1 MRADIKKSREVEE
14 FDTEERCSI
23 LEVANDAGDE
33 DVSIAR
39 TRVKPG
45 VTTAWHKL
53 SGTAE
58 RYVIVAGQGRVE
70 LGDLEPVRVNEGDV
84 VRIPADLAQRIKNTG
99 TTDLV
104 FYAICTPRFQQAC
117 YVALE

>member
-1 MRADIKKSREVEE
+1 MQAEIKKSHDVEE

-23 LEVANDAGDE
+23 LEVANDSGDE
-33 DVSIAR
+33 KVSIAQ

-45 VTTAWHKL
+45 TTTAWHKL
-53 SGTAE
+53 SGTEE
-58 RYVIVAGQGRVE
+58 RYVIIAGQGRVE
-70 LGDLEPVRVNEGDV
+70 LGDLKPANISAGDV

-104 FYAICTPRFQQAC
+104 FYAICTPRFRQDC